1 MVYERRDTIK
11 ARETVEIKFLLSWN
25 RGRPVSCPK
34 TKLRV
39 SSVSVRVVSSD
50 FREDFSFLLEMVKP
64 GTFCGIK
71 SRRVKIAF
79 VLRVL
84 FVLSLGSIS
93 VLNSYFGPSD
103 GENVAVSKSRPR
115 RHLLQTL
122 QEQVELFPPIGVDP
136 ENFTEFPPVTTTES
150 TKLPVRNCTPA
161 AIFEFPSDGFT
172 RQDRKHGWIT
182 VHLLIACYC
191 FWLLAIVCDDY
202 FVPAIELMCKSM
214 SIRN

>member
-1 MVYERRDTIK
+1 
-11 ARETVEIKFLLSWN
+11 
-25 RGRPVSCPK
+25 
-34 TKLRV
+34 
-39 SSVSVRVVSSD
+39 
-50 FREDFSFLLEMVKP
+50 MVKL

-103 GENVAVSKSRPR
+103 GESIAALKSRPR
-115 RHLLQTL
+115 RHLLQIL
-122 QEQVELFPPIGVDP
+122 QDQVELLQPTVVEP
-136 ENFTEFPPVTTTES
+136 EEFTEFPPVTTTE
-150 TKLPVRNCTPA
+150 TTDLPVRNCTPA

-172 RQDRKHGWIT
+172 RHDRKHGWIT

-202 FVPAIELMCKSM
+202 FVPAIESMCKSIN
-214 SIRN
+214 IRN